1 MDLVERDEWDARQP
15 KGYYSPMPSTPHG
28 VKIHYTGGRED
39 FLLAVDH
46 SLCPK
51 RVRSVQNGHMDGNG
65 WVDIG
70 YSFVVCP
77 HGTVFEG
84 RGLGNVPAA
93 NGPGLNSDHYAILML
108 VGNAG
113 LTKPT
118 EEMVRGVRQC
128 IAYIRS
134 KTRAGK
140 EIKGHRDGYATD
152 CPGTYAYNLV
162 RSGALDPDNS
172 REDDDDMPAYLS
184 LGLDKDAPLDLTPD
198 HWTTL
203 AFDTEYADPDNQHA
217 KGRFPSFL
225 SGKARFTLNLSVVL
239 AGLLPGVE
247 GQVRLYEVDEA
258 GKRDSKAYGIEEW
271 RASEGLTY
279 VHHVSVG
286 TVDAGNKL
294 RAEIVQFGGESAEIA
309 SCSVKVLYWK

>member
-1 MDLVERDEWDARQP
+1 MDLVTRKEWNARKP
-15 KGYYSPMPSTPHG
+15 KGSYSPMPSTPSG
-28 VKIHYTGGRED
+28 IKIHYTGGRED
-39 FLLAVDH
+39 FLMAVDH
-46 SLCPK
+46 GLCIK

-65 WVDIG
+65 WTDIG

-93 NGPGLNSDHYAILML
+93 NGPGLNSGHYAVLML
-108 VGNAG
+108 VGSAG

-118 EEMVRGVRQC
+118 EEMIRGVRKC

-134 KTRAGK
+134 KTGTGR
-140 EIKGHRDGYATD
+140 EIAGHRDGYATD
-152 CPGTYAYNLV
+152 CPGVYAYNLV
-162 RSGALDPDNS
+162 RSGALEPDTA
-172 REDDDDMPAYLS
+172 REDDDMPSYLS
-184 LGLDKDAPLDLTPD
+184 LGLDKDAPLELVAN

-203 AFDTEYADPDNQHA
+203 AFDVEYADPDKHHA

-239 AGLLPGVE
+239 SGLLPGVE
-247 GQVRLYEVDEA
+247 GQVRLYEVDES
-258 GKRDSKAYGIEEW
+258 GKRDKVYPIEEW
-271 RASEGLTY
+271 RSSEGLTY

-294 RAEIVQFGGESAEIA
+294 RAELIQFGGESAEIA
-309 SCSVKVLYWK
+309 SCSVKVLYWS

>member
-1 MDLVERDEWDARQP
+1 MDIVTRAEWNARKP
-15 KGYYSPMPSTPHG
+15 KGFYSPMPPTPIG

-46 SLCPK
+46 GLCIK
-51 RVRSVQNGHMDGNG
+51 RVRSVQTGHMDGNG
-65 WVDIG
+65 WTDIG

-77 HGTVFEG
+77 HGTIFEA

-93 NGPGLNSDHYAILML
+93 NGPGLNSGHYAILML

-128 IAYIRS
+128 IAYIRRN
-134 KTRAGK
+134 TRTGK
-140 EIKGHRDGYATD
+140 EIAGHRDGYATD
-152 CPGTYAYNLV
+152 CPGTYAYQLV
-162 RSGALDPDNS
+162 KSGALEPDNS
-172 REDDDDMPAYLS
+172 REDDDMPSYLS
-184 LGLDKDAPLDLTPD
+184 LALDKDAPLDLTPD

-225 SGKARFTLNLSVVL
+225 SGKAHFSLTLSVVL
-239 AGLLPGVE
+239 SGLLPGVE

-258 GKRDSKAYGIEEW
+258 GKRDKVYPIEEW

-279 VHHVSVG
+279 VHHSTNG

-294 RAEIVQFGGESAEIA
+294 RAEIVQFGGEPAGIA
-309 SCSVKVLYWK
+309 SCSVKVLYWS